1 MHQQINMQFTHFG
14 VFRISVQ
21 PEGAILHVDPYG
33 SCGPKWL
40 PYPSGKT
47 WDVLGIVERC
57 SIFLKPTT
65 HEIHRF
71 LFQKWRLPKSWGY
84 PNSWMVYFLENPIKI
99 GLTKIIHFETIH
111 FHRIFH
117 F

>member
-1 MHQQINMQFTHFG
+1 MVPAAQ
-14 VFRISVQ
+14 
-21 PEGAILHVDPYG
+21 
-33 SCGPKWL
+33 
-40 PYPSGKT
+40 SGFHIRQEKHGMC
-47 WDVLGIVERC
+47 WELLKDVPF
-57 SIFLKPTT
+57 FLKPTT